1 MPLFRRYRPLGFA
14 LYAMDLYEDA
24 LREVDEETRRAAE
37 LATRE
42 RLKDAR
48 LRWLEENRAERS
60 FPCGLVPD
68 EAPSPG
74 EHQLPEPRLNVPRTK
89 GMWMQVFAVVLPS
102 DLAFIRGEELGE
114 IVEVGRLP
122 RSAIRDVDVVDQ
134 AGVHIP
140 EPASE
145 TFEPPKLAFAVLRW
159 TNEGTPDE
167 DRFAFRSTWMAW
179 QAARWLLEAKL

>member
-68 EAPSPG
+68 EAPSPE
-74 EHQLPEPRLNVPRTK
+74 EHQLPEPRLNVPRSK

>member
-1 MPLFRRYRPLGFA
+1 MPLFRRSRPLGFA

-68 EAPSPG
+68 EAP
-74 EHQLPEPRLNVPRTK
+74 
-89 GMWMQVFAVVLPS
+89 
-102 DLAFIRGEELGE
+102 
-114 IVEVGRLP
+114 
-122 RSAIRDVDVVDQ
+122 
-134 AGVHIP
+134 
-140 EPASE
+140 
-145 TFEPPKLAFAVLRW
+145 
-159 TNEGTPDE
+159 
-167 DRFAFRSTWMAW
+167 
-179 QAARWLLEAKL
+179 